1 MGTSNG
7 TYRVE
12 RTSWN
17 ITQGSAIDKGTYIS
31 FGAAS
36 AFQSTEDNGSITY
49 RVIGKRLN
57 GGSIDYSV
65 QQTFSKAKKGSPTNF
80 YYMASSIYSVRRL
93 SNGTINPTQITLNGY
108 YGNDVNPKI
117 AYAGRLRLEYS
128 DDGGQTW
135 TVHSQSTVDETSRTI
150 NIPTGVARNAIRA
163 RLFESGGF
171 TKVLDEEVIPY
182 ISDGTNGTN
191 GVRTAVLE
199 MYRWS
204 AAQPTTFPS
213 GNSTYT
219 WATGS
224 FTSPSSPNGWSLT
237 PGAVVKGQ
245 TLWAISVIYTDSATS
260 PTSIITWSS
269 SAPYVAGY
277 AGADGSTGDPGNPG
291 LQVAWPSVF
300 AWGSAPPSSL
310 PAGTSSY
317 NWSNGSFNL
326 VTANGWSTSPP
337 ANPGTPGFKLW
348 TVRRYITANA
358 GTASTNF
365 TWSGSAEA
373 ISANGANGVDGL
385 KSASPTMFQW
395 SNSVTPPALAGSTS
409 FTWSSND
416 FSTSGIT
423 AGWVKTPGT
432 GNPGQT
438 LWAATVSLLDNAGAV
453 TTTIDWS
460 TASISPR
467 GYQGLAGSTGSP
479 GADGLSSRLAYT
491 ISASDTLSTPTATIG
506 SSSLPVGYTSTPGTP
521 TPNTNQK
528 LFQTNGLYN
537 PNTNQITWSTPYI
550 STLRAGQLSVLSAY
564 TGSLTV
570 ADRLTVVSGGDI
582 VGGSFT
588 GYAWPASGDGFYIG
602 LSGILLGNKNTGP
615 YLQMTRAGNIYS
627 TQFKIENGVATFSG
641 TLNATA
647 GYFRGEMSTNGAT
660 YASGS
665 GFYANGTQLR
675 FGSLTSGLRYDG
687 TKTEIFGD
695 VVLTGNVKI
704 DQITTRAQST
714 YDASVI
720 PATGNITANASSL
733 TFNTGSLPVTFS
745 GNGNN
750 LIETNVELYVHTN
763 TTSGSTEAIR
773 YLVEY
778 QLYMNKGSITSI
790 SNMQR
795 VLVATKKATDVH
807 GFTANAMAYVP
818 LTLSSI
824 VTTSAGTGYVYMRIT
839 VRPYKSDDAALTFG
853 SVGGTGGKYAYQL
866 NLVNVEFKR

>member
-1 MGTSNG
+1 
-7 TYRVE
+7 
-12 RTSWN
+12 
-17 ITQGSAIDKGTYIS
+17 
-31 FGAAS
+31 
-36 AFQSTEDNGSITY
+36 
-49 RVIGKRLN
+49 
-57 GGSIDYSV
+57 
-65 QQTFSKAKKGSPTNF
+65 
-80 YYMASSIYSVRRL
+80 
-93 SNGTINPTQITLNGY
+93 
-108 YGNDVNPKI
+108 
-117 AYAGRLRLEYS
+117 
-128 DDGGQTW
+128 
-135 TVHSQSTVDETSRTI
+135 
-150 NIPTGVARNAIRA
+150 
-163 RLFESGGF
+163 
-171 TKVLDEEVIPY
+171 
-182 ISDGTNGTN
+182 
-191 GVRTAVLE
+191 
-199 MYRWS
+199 
-204 AAQPTTFPS
+204 
-213 GNSTYT
+213 
-219 WATGS
+219 
-224 FTSPSSPNGWSLT
+224 
-237 PGAVVKGQ
+237 
-245 TLWAISVIYTDSATS
+245 
-260 PTSIITWSS
+260 
-269 SAPYVAGY
+269 
-277 AGADGSTGDPGNPG
+277 
-291 LQVAWPSVF
+291 
-300 AWGSAPPSSL
+300 
-310 PAGTSSY
+310 
-317 NWSNGSFNL
+317 
-326 VTANGWSTSPP
+326 
-337 ANPGTPGFKLW
+337 
-348 TVRRYITANA
+348 
-358 GTASTNF
+358 
-365 TWSGSAEA
+365 
-373 ISANGANGVDGL
+373 
-385 KSASPTMFQW
+385 
-395 SNSVTPPALAGSTS
+395 
-409 FTWSSND
+409 
-416 FSTSGIT
+416 
-423 AGWVKTPGT
+423 
-432 GNPGQT
+432 
-438 LWAATVSLLDNAGAV
+438 
-453 TTTIDWS
+453 
-460 TASISPR
+460 
-467 GYQGLAGSTGSP
+467 
-479 GADGLSSRLAYT
+479 
-491 ISASDTLSTPTATIG
+491 
-506 SSSLPVGYTSTPGTP
+506 
-521 TPNTNQK
+521 
-528 LFQTNGLYN
+528 
-537 PNTNQITWSTPYI
+537 
-550 STLRAGQLSVLSAY
+550 VLSAY